1 MRMQSHPLPIST
13 KILLIFLFALWH
25 RNPIPTNPL
34 FAPPPLRPREG
45 RRCSQAL
52 PNHFFDSPS
61 ALTYTILGVSPCL
74 SLSTAHAHKQ
84 PSLDRL
90 ELLQYGYGI
99 LRTLRMRR
107 LSTYCDHWQWIS
119 PQSWLLS
126 GVFKIGKHISRS
138 LLSGV
143 LIRLCGVRY
152 CCAAAPAAV
161 GWGFQLR

>member
-13 KILLIFLFALWH
+13 KILLIFLFTLGH

-34 FAPPPLRPREG
+34 FAPPPREG
-45 RRCSQAL
+45 RRCSQVL
-52 PNHFFDSPS
+52 PNHFFDSLS
-61 ALTYTILGVSPCL
+61 SLTYTILGVSPCL

-126 GVFKIGKHISRS
+126 GVFKIDKHISRS

-143 LIRLCGVRY
+143 LIRLWRSLLP
-152 CCAAAPAAV
+152 CCSLLPPV
-161 GWGFQLR
+161 GASS